1 MEGIYGYKEKDVIG
15 LAKFIDERKG
25 QSLSKTFESYAVIS
39 GKAKGTVRN
48 LYYALAKHSQKDV
61 EFCNRYLKGKPLTV
75 NKIVEFEEAEEKRII
90 KEILLAKKDGRS
102 VRSKI
107 MELADGDGK
116 LALRYQNKFRGA
128 VKNKPRLIA
137 EIVEELKKEGKDV
150 FISQEKDT
158 SNMISEVQLKRL
170 KTEINNL
177 VMRISEKT
185 LKENR
190 LLKERVAYLES
201 ENLKLSSKLYGN
213 VGVVDALKF
222 FRSRGGENAVN

>member
-1 MEGIYGYKEKDVIG
+1 MEGIYGYKGKDVIG
-15 LAKFIDERKG
+15 LAEFIKGRKG
-25 QSLSKTFESYAVIS
+25 QSLSKVFESYAVMS

-48 LYYALAKHSQKDV
+48 LYYALVKLSQKDQ
-61 EFCNRYLKGKPLTV
+61 EFCKKHLDGKPLSV
-75 NKIVEFEEAEEKRII
+75 NKIVEFDDAEERKII
-90 KEILLAKKDGRS
+90 KEIFLAKKEGRS

-116 LALRYQNKFRGA
+116 LALRYQNKFRG
-128 VKNKPRLIA
+128 VIKNKPRLIA
-137 EIVEELKKEGKDV
+137 EIVDELKREGKDV
-150 FISQEKDT
+150 YMPNDNNA
-158 SNMISEVQLKRL
+158 SNMVSEVQLKRL

-190 LLKERVAYLES
+190 LLKERVAFLER

-213 VGVVDALKF
+213 VGVADALKF
-222 FRSRGGENAVN
+222 FRTRGGENAVN

>member
-15 LAKFIDERKG
+15 LAQFIKDKKC
-25 QSLSKTFESYAVIS
+25 QSLSKTFESYAAIS

-48 LYYALAKHSQKDV
+48 LYYALAKHSQKDQ
-61 EFCNRYLKGKPLTV
+61 EFCDRFLDGKPLTV
-75 NKIVEFEEAEEKRII
+75 NKIVEFDSGEEKRII
-90 KEILLAKKDGRS
+90 KEILLAKRVGRS

-128 VKNKPRLIA
+128 IKNKPRLIA
-137 EIVEELKKEGKDV
+137 EIVDELKREGKDV
-150 FISQEKDT
+150 DIPKEKDVYGL
-158 SNMISEVQLKRL
+158 IPEVQLKRL

-177 VMRISEKT
+177 VMRIAEKT

-190 LLKERVAYLES
+190 LLKERVTYLES

-213 VGVVDALKF
+213 VGLVDALKF
-222 FRSRGGENAVN
+222 FGHRGGENAVN